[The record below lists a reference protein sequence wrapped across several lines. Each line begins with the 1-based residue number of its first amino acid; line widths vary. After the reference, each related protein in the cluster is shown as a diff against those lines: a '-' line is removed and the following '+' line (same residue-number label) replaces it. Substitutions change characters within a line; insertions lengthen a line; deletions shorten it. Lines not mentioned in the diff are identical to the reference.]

1 MDPNQQI
8 MPFDNIFPAFI
19 PGIFASTQDRNDYLS
34 SLDSDTRDYV
44 LKHTDDFSSK
54 ADLMECVSKLHGQG

>member
-1 MDPNQQI
+1 MNSVY
-8 MPFDNIFPAFI
+8 
-19 PGIFASTQDRNDYLS
+19 FASIFSSKEEENEYLA

-54 ADLMECVSKLHGQG
+54 QDLIDCANRLHGTS